1 MSTDFKSKI
10 IILSLL
16 VSNFITTYFI
26 AFLITKFFTP
36 WSIPMSPAWWMAGIN
51 AISILLWTSAAKPL
65 PKFSASDAIAKM
77 HKFKVSPV
85 AATFDMIW
93 LSILYWPITIS
104 VLYQAVKYRAR
115 RVLVIRFSK
124 KQFYTIAL
132 NKKEIQRNKGKGIS
146 EQDIDNYFVEYGK
159 EYLVKD
165 SESLSYLLIQY
176 KPDTILKS
184 FGYLNGFTEEKH
196 VFTFLGVGRCP
207 LKAKAA
213 EELDMDYSDVTD
225 NDVAKHIAY
234 I

>member
-1 MSTDFKSKI
+1 M
-10 IILSLL
+10 
-16 VSNFITTYFI
+16 
-26 AFLITKFFTP
+26 
-36 WSIPMSPAWWMAGIN
+36 
-51 AISILLWTSAAKPL
+51 
-65 PKFSASDAIAKM
+65 
-77 HKFKVSPV
+77 
-85 AATFDMIW
+85 
-93 LSILYWPITIS
+93 
-104 VLYQAVKYRAR
+104 
-115 RVLVIRFSK
+115 LVIRFSK